1 MYLIKLILDDQKDAF
16 SHHVNSLAVDC
27 VFTSV
32 LIYLL
37 REGMYLACLVLFVR
51 TRT

>member
-1 MYLIKLILDDQKDAF
+1 MYIYTYIPIYIYTYI
-16 SHHVNSLAVDC
+16 HVNSLAVDC
-27 VFTSV
+27 GFTSV

-37 REGMYLACLVLFVR
+37 REGMDLACLVLFVR

>member
-1 MYLIKLILDDQKDAF
+1 MYIIKLILDDRKDAF

-37 REGMYLACLVLFVR
+37 REGMY
-51 TRT
+51 